1 MRDYMRAL
9 HLRFKSPSR
18 QAQEL
23 EQKITALHRQLAAR
37 LAKSERRVLLRLVDM
52 ENALRSQTD
61 LDSFLPGFRL
71 ASGIQR
77 ELMEQPPYSF
87 DADEEQRVREK
98 LEREEA

>member
-23 EQKITALHRQLAAR
+23 EQKITVLHKQLATR
-37 LAKSERRVLLRLVDM
+37 LAKSERRVLLRLVDL

-61 LDSFLPGFRL
+61 LDSFLSGFRL

-77 ELMEQPPYSF
+77 ELMEQPPSSF
-87 DADEEQRVREK
+87 DAEEEQRVRKK
-98 LEREEA
+98 LEREEE

>member
-23 EQKITALHRQLAAR
+23 EQKITVLHKQLATR
-37 LAKSERRVLLRLVDM
+37 LAKSERRVLLRLVDL

-61 LDSFLPGFRL
+61 LDSFLSGSGECPTQSDGPGQLPVRVP
-71 ASGIQR
+71 SGQR
-77 ELMEQPPYSF
+77 
-87 DADEEQRVREK
+87 DTA
-98 LEREEA
+98 